1 VVAGKEGVRAG
12 KEGWRQGIHGTGG
25 SSNAIA
31 AVDECLKEAGERKRD
46 RRE

>member
-12 KEGWRQGIHGTGG
+12 KEGWRQGIHGTGA

>member
-12 KEGWRQGIHGTGG
+12 KEGRRQGIHVRGG

-31 AVDECLKEAGERKRD
+31 AVDKCLKGAGERKRD

>member
-12 KEGWRQGIHGTGG
+12 KEGLRQGIHGRGG

-31 AVDECLKEAGERKRD
+31 AVDECLKGAGERKRD